1 MFRIFAL
8 LVATLIGVSTSAAD
22 ESNPLGIILYGSFLH
37 TERAPNALFF
47 FSDIEENDS
56 FELRKAI
63 RNHDIDTVVLSSRG
77 GSVWEGLN
85 MAGIIHD
92 KGLKTYVPQ
101 KGLGAEGN
109 CASACSFMFFGGS
122 TRVADGK
129 LGVHQ
134 FYSGSAKDS
143 AQIGKTQSNAQFTV
157 SEIIGF
163 LNEFETPPF
172 VFERMFQ
179 QKEMYYFNQNELEQ
193 IERIN
198 TPITVDD
205 VSEIDRFIEDF
216 VVVLANLKDA
226 DEPEVL
232 APTKPV
238 KVPPKTTE
246 VEIELVEPAEEITKE
261 TETSEVTQTSE
272 VTEKQLIKDIQ
283 TELNRLNCNAG
294 KADGV
299 IGRRTK
305 AALKRYGKAVGSK
318 LDDALLLEPQ
328 FLDELQK
335 ANIRCKS
342 VAATHLTCN
351 KIETVKKDEV
361 LGVNRITINDFFR
374 RKYGS
379 IHKITFCT
387 ESGCVSEKHQYQ
399 NGPTFRPVQT
409 EPGQHF
415 INLTYPYEEWDEVT
429 ETSDPEGLYTFNRN
443 VEGTFFGGR
452 PRSVFMFSKCKRF

>member
-1 MFRIFAL
+1 MFRVLAL
-8 LVATLIGVSTSAAD
+8 LVASLFGISVDAAD
-22 ESNPLGIILYGSFLH
+22 ESNPLGLSLYGSFLH
-37 TERAPNALFF
+37 TEQVPNALFF

-63 RNHDIDTVVLSSRG
+63 RNHNIDTVVLSSRG
-77 GSVWEGLN
+77 GSVWEGLS
-85 MAGIIHD
+85 MAGIIFD
-92 KGLKTYVPQ
+92 KGLKTYIP
-101 KGLGAEGN
+101 KYGIGDDGN
-109 CASACSFMFFGGS
+109 CASACSYMFFGGR

-134 FYSGSAKDS
+134 FFSDSAKQS
-143 AQIGKTQSNAQFTV
+143 AEIGETQSNAQFTV

-163 LNEFETPPF
+163 LNEFSTPPF

-179 QKEMYYFNQNELEQ
+179 QQEMYYFTAAELKEIARIDEPITSTDIAEIESFIKGFVAELEQ
-193 IERIN
+193 
-198 TPITVDD
+198 
-205 VSEIDRFIEDF
+205 
-216 VVVLANLKDA
+216 LKK
-226 DEPEVL
+226 EEQKE
-232 APTKPV
+232 APDSQKQETIGPKPQA
-238 KVPPKTTE
+238 
-246 VEIELVEPAEEITKE
+246 VEITDVNERQI
-261 TETSEVTQTSE
+261 
-272 VTEKQLIKDIQ
+272 IKDIQ
-283 TELNRLNCNAG
+283 TQLNRLNCSAG
-294 KADGV
+294 IADGI
-299 IGRRTK
+299 IGARTK

-399 NGPTFRPVQT
+399 IGPSFRPVQT
-409 EPGQHF
+409 ESGHHF
-415 INLTYPYEEWDEVT
+415 VNLSYPYGEYYKEES
-429 ETSDPEGLYTFNRN
+429 ETSDPEELYTFNRN